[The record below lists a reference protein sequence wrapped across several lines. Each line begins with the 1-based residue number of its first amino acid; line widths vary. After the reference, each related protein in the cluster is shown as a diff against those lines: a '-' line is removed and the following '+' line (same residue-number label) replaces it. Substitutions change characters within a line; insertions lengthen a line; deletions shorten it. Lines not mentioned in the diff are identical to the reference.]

1 MAREGEEVARHKP
14 GRGERRELLRVGLE
28 TDEVDPF
35 LEFGFETSNGVLEV
49 ASLGSGAAGRGE
61 RHRQVLGDLVIVRV
75 AGDELVHQD
84 AHVDPHQVDV
94 LTRILRRLDRLEF
107 LLDALDVLRR
117 PLAAL
122 GDQVGEVLGEWLALA
137 GGLEMRLETL
147 VYAAEKELN
156 SFGVVALGKAVVQTE
171 AAHKDVV
178 HLLGVQ
184 ERVLS
189 HRAQDLGLIGGVRY
203 VRDRIQTVLDEV
215 LVNALHE
222 VLEVPSSV
230 ERWGQ
235 TFDARIVGLDTCSSI
250 LGTMAGGNDGR
261 IRVTSFQPC
270 EIRLRLPSD
279 SGYLFVGADSNQKAK
294 LGLVHHER
302 RRVLRWVGRV

>member
-1 MAREGEEVARHKP
+1 M
-14 GRGERRELLRVGLE
+14 
-28 TDEVDPF
+28 
-35 LEFGFETSNGVLEV
+35 
-49 ASLGSGAAGRGE
+49 
-61 RHRQVLGDLVIVRV
+61 
-75 AGDELVHQD
+75 
-84 AHVDPHQVDV
+84 
-94 LTRILRRLDRLEF
+94 
-107 LLDALDVLRR
+107 
-117 PLAAL
+117 
-122 GDQVGEVLGEWLALA
+122 
-137 GGLEMRLETL
+137 
-147 VYAAEKELN
+147 
-156 SFGVVALGKAVVQTE
+156 
-171 AAHKDVV
+171 
-178 HLLGVQ
+178 
-184 ERVLS
+184 
-189 HRAQDLGLIGGVRY
+189 
-203 VRDRIQTVLDEV
+203 LDEV

-235 TFDARIVGLDTCSSI
+235 TFDARIVGLGTCSSI